1 MVENLIPNCRYIQ
14 SVLEL
19 ESCSDA
25 NRPRGSKEPDS
36 SSKEPKRLRL
46 SENTE
51 ANFLPELKVKE
62 GTNIKTTPFPEKNYP
77 EGSNPSEITKH
88 SLDSSYV
95 LDLMLAKYS
104 E

>member
-1 MVENLIPNCRYIQ
+1 MVEKLIPHNGYIQ

-25 NRPRGSKEPDS
+25 NRPRASKNTDS
-36 SSKEPKRLRL
+36 SSKDPKKIRL

-51 ANFLPELKVKE
+51 EVFLPQLKVKE
-62 GTNIKTTPFPEKNYP
+62 GTNIQITPFPEKNYP
-77 EGSNPSEITKH
+77 EGSNPSDITKH